1 MIITTARKPT
11 PKTRTF
17 CRNLSRFAGWEYIT
31 RGKSGLSIFENEPYV
46 VVGDHRGNP
55 GSFNFYK
62 NGISILSIH
71 ASVSIDR
78 ESFIGDAPVIEGDSP
93 LAYALSKATGCR
105 MEGSSER
112 IIRVKDNI
120 EFIDED
126 IPYITLKVVGKR
138 GEGIA

>member
-1 MIITTARKPT
+1 MIITTARKPS

-31 RGKSGLSIFENEPYV
+31 RGKSGLSIFEDGSYL
-46 VVGDHRGNP
+46 VVGDYRGNP
-55 GSFNFYK
+55 GSFNFFK
-62 NGISILSIH
+62 NGISTLSIH

-78 ESFIGDAPVIEGDSP
+78 ESFTGVEPVIIGDSP
-93 LAYALSKATGCR
+93 LARALSKATGCK

-112 IIRVKDNI
+112 IIRVNHNI

-126 IPYITLKVVGKR
+126 IPYITLKVVGIR

>member
-1 MIITTARKPT
+1 MIITTARKPS

-17 CRNLSRFAGWEYIT
+17 CRNLGRFAGWEYIT
-31 RGKSGLSIFENEPYV
+31 RGKSSLSVFEDGPHLI
-46 VVGDHRGNP
+46 VGDYRGNP
-55 GSFNFYK
+55 GSFNFFK

-71 ASVSIDR
+71 ASVSIDM
-78 ESFIGDAPVIEGDSP
+78 ESFTGEAPFIVGDSP
-93 LAYALSKATGCR
+93 LAHALSKATGCK
-105 MEGSSER
+105 MEGRSER

-126 IPYITLKVVGKR
+126 IPYITLKVVGIR

>member
-1 MIITTARKPT
+1 MIITTARKPS

-55 GSFNFYK
+55 GSFNFFK
-62 NGISILSIH
+62 NGISILSIR
-71 ASVSIDR
+71 ANVSIDQ
-78 ESFIGDAPVIEGDSP
+78 ESFTGETPFIEGDSP
-93 LAYALSKATGCR
+93 LAYALSKATGCK
-105 MEGSSER
+105 MGGNTER

-120 EFIDED
+120 EFIYED
-126 IPYITLKVVGKR
+126 IPYITLKVVRIR

>member
-31 RGKSGLSIFENEPYV
+31 RGKTSLSILADEPCL

-55 GSFNFYK
+55 GSFNFFI
-62 NGISILSIH
+62 NGISILSIR
-71 ASVSIDR
+71 ASVSMDK
-78 ESFIGDAPVIEGDSP
+78 ESCPGEVPIIEGDSP
-93 LAYALSKATGCR
+93 LAFALSKATGCK

-112 IIRVKDNI
+112 IIRVNDNI
-120 EFIDED
+120 EFIDKD
-126 IPYITLKVVGKR
+126 IPYIILKVLGMR